1 MISQENIGKFIA
13 DKRKEHH
20 LTQEQFAEKLG
31 VSNRSISRWEKG
43 RTMPDYSLLPE
54 ICKILEV
61 TITELLEGE
70 ELEKEPIHMFIG
82 LLDYEKQKKQKVINQ
97 YMIVASICFGLLLL
111 NYHGAVLGNI
121 HKVGLLQGILGAVGV
136 VCLCGIFYY
145 NNKKQKYT
153 ENEIK
158 AFLGINAHIKMRT
171 AGEMLQYARRNQKAE
186 LKQYEK
192 GFQAI
197 SEKLLPEEA
206 VLFSMV
212 AESFIQNEDWSDCWK
227 PWHVALGIT
236 DKRILVSGES
246 IRGRFMTHYDV
257 ESYNLTDVV
266 SVNYENGKIIIDLIK
281 GKLTID
287 GKQLEVIWETLKE
300 RLLK

>member
-1 MISQENIGKFIA
+1 
-13 DKRKEHH
+13 
-20 LTQEQFAEKLG
+20 
-31 VSNRSISRWEKG
+31 
-43 RTMPDYSLLPE
+43 
-54 ICKILEV
+54 
-61 TITELLEGE
+61 
-70 ELEKEPIHMFIG
+70 
-82 LLDYEKQKKQKVINQ
+82 
-97 YMIVASICFGLLLL
+97 MIVASICVGLLLL
-111 NYHGAVLGNI
+111 NYQGAVLGNI